1 MTECNSS
8 EQQETDFY
16 AIFEQENKEAVQ
28 AAAKSIAV
36 KPALPGYISVN
47 GKGIPLKT
55 IDNFLNILK
64 KDIAFS
70 GIRFNLLTN
79 RPEIHHNG
87 MVEYWSDYH
96 DSVIRNYIESKYYM
110 HAPEKLEDALKILF
124 QERSYNPI
132 KEIIEAEKWDG
143 VDRIETLLIKW
154 MKCEDTP
161 YTREVSRLIFA
172 GGINRLYFNGCKF
185 DEVPILIGTKQGEGK
200 STFVRWLALND
211 LFFKEVRE
219 IDGQKGIEALQG
231 AWICELSELLALT
244 KAKEVEAVKSY
255 ITSIEDSYRKPYSKH
270 VSRLKRQC
278 IFIGTTNRLQFLT
291 DKTGNR
297 RFYPIEVHQ
306 RALELFKNEN
316 AVKNDILQ
324 CWAEALYKLD
334 TDYMKPFAD
343 VRLINEIRAK
353 QEDAVEDDYRV
364 GMISDYLQCKDETC
378 IMELWT
384 EALRND
390 FTKPTRK
397 ESNDIAAILQSLDG
411 WKRAEKPKRLL
422 RYGIQKVWVNAHNAE
437 LKAKYKTK

>member
-1 MTECNSS
+1 MTECNNS

-28 AAAKSIAV
+28 AVVKGLTV
-36 KPALPGYISVN
+36 KPALPGYISVD
-47 GKGIPLKT
+47 GKGRPLKT

-87 MVEYWSDYH
+87 TVEYWSDYH
-96 DSVIRNYIESKYYM
+96 DSVIRNYIESKYYL
-110 HAPEKLEDALKILF
+110 HAPDKLEDALKILF

-306 RALELFKNEN
+306 RALELFENEN
-316 AVKNDILQ
+316 AVKGDILQ

-343 VRLINEIRAK
+343 VRIINEIRAK
-353 QEDAVEDDYRV
+353 QESVVEEDYRV
-364 GMISDYLQCKDETC
+364 GMISDCLQHKDETC
-378 IMELWT
+378 IIELWT
-384 EALRND
+384 EALNND
-390 FTKPTRK
+390 LLKPTRK
-397 ESNDIAAILQSLDG
+397 ESNDIASILQMLG
-411 WKRAEKPKRLL
+411 WRPTGKAKRFI
-422 RYGIQKVWVNAHNAE
+422 RYGTQKAWI
-437 LKAKYKTK
+437 KCF